1 MLHDALATFEKALGQ
16 DHPLVADTKHK
27 CALLLP
33 SILFDSTSAAFCLGC
48 FCSIA
53 YILAQQAKYNQAIK
67 LCCENLAFYEKCY
80 GQDHASV
87 LRTKNFINDLQEQQA
102 ASMDLPAGAHV
113 CISGLISRP
122 ELNGQQGVVLLFDHK
137 KARYGVRLA
146 DGTEMLLKPECLTHI
161 LFTQA
166 EHE

>member
-1 MLHDALATFEKALGQ
+1 MMRLQLSRKPLARTTRLWLTQSTSALSYC
-16 DHPLVADTKHK
+16 PLN
-27 CALLLP
+27 
-33 SILFDSTSAAFCLGC
+33 SIFDCTSAAFCLGC

-53 YILAQQAKYNQAIK
+53 YILAQQANYNQAIK
-67 LCCENLAFYEKCY
+67 LCCENLAVYEKCY

-137 KARYGVRLA
+137 KARYGVQLA
-146 DGTEMLLKPECLTHI
+146 DGKEILLKPECLT
-161 LFTQA
+161 LT
-166 EHE
+166 